1 MLKHDLTLALRRLL
15 QQRFHTAV
23 GVAVLTL
30 GLVCFLAANLFVS
43 YVRNYDRHW
52 PNADRTYIVAER
64 MSPAGFGS
72 SPLFA
77 TTSDGPIAEHLRLD
91 APELAAV
98 ARAYAAPRVVSAGE
112 QRVPFMVGYVE
123 AQFTEIFELA
133 PLAGDIGEALATPR
147 SVVLT
152 RRAAERL
159 FGTVDVAG
167 RSVALAVQQQP
178 VDVTIKAVVAD
189 FPSQSHLN
197 QVGLFSGGFDV
208 LVSWDVLEAFE
219 RPNLPWGANV
229 VKTYALLPTDGSLTV
244 DELDR
249 RLSRIAAERVP
260 EDYKFLN
267 VELEARSVS
276 DFGAM
281 TLQRQFQGF
290 WGRSVW
296 VDILAA
302 LRTAA
307 AVILALACLNFVNLA
322 IAQSSVR
329 VLDIG
334 TRKVLGA
341 TTLQIVRQDLLQS
354 SLVVLLALALA
365 IATIVPLGQAFAAP
379 WSLSLELPWNDP
391 RFFTLLGATLLGV
404 TFAAGLY
411 PAILLS
417 RVRRAAALR
426 LGRSSDALAWVRG
439 GLVGFE
445 FAVASTLVAAAVV
458 LLLQKSH
465 LREALM
471 GRLQDQYVAVF
482 INAGQPIDPDVIGT
496 ELMRGRGIIG
506 TTAKSGGL
514 FDTQQRRFAR
524 TRDEASPRAM
534 LDFVYTG
541 HDYFAVMDMPL
552 VVGRAFDRAR
562 ADDVLPRGPEWTAR
576 EARPPGIVLDAEA
589 ARALGWPEPAAAVG
603 ETIYAPGGGPHTIIG
618 VVERAPLAV
627 RDSGATGTAYVLAP
641 WTVNIQ
647 IVRIA
652 SDRVDVALAHIDETM
667 RALFPGRPPP
677 ARRFFDQ
684 VFEEDAYATFELTNR
699 VLTGLAGFA
708 LFISGIGLFGMAS
721 YIANR
726 RTREIGIRKV
736 QGATPASIL
745 RLLLWDFSK
754 PVAWA
759 NLLAWPLVLIA
770 IDRYLIV
777 FAERVAIT
785 PLPFAV
791 ALATTWLLA
800 CLAIGGC
807 AWRAAKLHPAEALRQ

>member
-23 GVAVLTL
+23 GVTVLTL

-52 PNADRTYIVAER
+52 PNADRIYLVAER
-64 MSPAGFGS
+64 MSPVGFGS

-77 TTSDGPIAEHLRLD
+77 TASDAPIAEHLRLD
-91 APELAAV
+91 VPELAAV
-98 ARAYAAPRVVSAGE
+98 ARAYGAPRVVSAGE
-112 QRVPFMVGYVE
+112 RRLPFMVGYVE
-123 AQFTEIFELA
+123 AQFAEIFELT
-133 PLAGDIGEALATPR
+133 PLAGDVSEALATPR
-147 SVVLT
+147 SAVLT

-159 FGTVDVAG
+159 FGAVDVAG

-197 QVGLFSGGFDV
+197 QSGLLSGGFDV

-244 DELDR
+244 HELDR

-267 VELEARSVS
+267 VELEARPVS

-354 SLVVLLALALA
+354 GLAVLLALALA
-365 IATIVPLGQAFAAP
+365 VAAIVPLGKAFTAP
-379 WSLSLELPWNDP
+379 WSLPFQLPWNDP
-391 RFFTLLGATLLGV
+391 RFFAFLGATLVGV

-411 PAILLS
+411 PAVVLS

-426 LGRSSDALAWVRG
+426 LGRSSDAFAWVRG
-439 GLVGFE
+439 GLVGLQ
-445 FAVASTLVAAAVV
+445 FAVASILVAAAVM

-465 LREALM
+465 VREALM
-471 GRLQDQYVAVF
+471 GRFQDQYVAVF
-482 INAGQPIDPDVIGT
+482 INAGQPIEPDVIGT
-496 ELMRGRGIIG
+496 ELMRGPGIIG

-514 FDTQQRRFAR
+514 FDAQQRRFAR

-534 LDFVYTG
+534 LDFVYTRSRLFRR
-541 HDYFAVMDMPL
+541 H
-552 VVGRAFDRAR
+552 GRAARRRAGFRSSARGRRLAARPGVGGAGGPTARHRAR
-562 ADDVLPRGPEWTAR
+562 CRGGASARLAD
-576 EARPPGIVLDAEA
+576 
-589 ARALGWPEPAAAVG
+589 PAAAVG
-603 ETIYAPGGGPHTIIG
+603 ETIYAPGGAPHAIIG
-618 VVERAPLAV
+618 IVERAPLAV
-627 RDSGATGTAYVLAP
+627 RDSGARGTAYVLAP
-641 WTVNIQ
+641 WAVNIQ

-667 RALFPGRPPP
+667 KALFPGRPPP

-699 VLTGLAGFA
+699 VLTGLAAFA
-708 LFISGIGLFGMAS
+708 LLISGIGLFGMAS
-721 YIANR
+721 YMANR

-759 NLLAWPLVLIA
+759 NLLAWPFVLIA
-770 IDRYLIV
+770 IDRYLNV

-791 ALATTWLLA
+791 ALAATWLLA
-800 CLAIGGC
+800 CFAVGGC

>member
-1 MLKHDLTLALRRLL
+1 
-15 QQRFHTAV
+15 
-23 GVAVLTL
+23 
-30 GLVCFLAANLFVS
+30 
-43 YVRNYDRHW
+43 
-52 PNADRTYIVAER
+52 
-64 MSPAGFGS
+64 
-72 SPLFA
+72 
-77 TTSDGPIAEHLRLD
+77 
-91 APELAAV
+91 
-98 ARAYAAPRVVSAGE
+98 
-112 QRVPFMVGYVE
+112 
-123 AQFTEIFELA
+123 
-133 PLAGDIGEALATPR
+133 
-147 SVVLT
+147 
-152 RRAAERL
+152 
-159 FGTVDVAG
+159 
-167 RSVALAVQQQP
+167 
-178 VDVTIKAVVAD
+178 
-189 FPSQSHLN
+189 
-197 QVGLFSGGFDV
+197 
-208 LVSWDVLEAFE
+208 
-219 RPNLPWGANV
+219 
-229 VKTYALLPTDGSLTV
+229 
-244 DELDR
+244 
-249 RLSRIAAERVP
+249 
-260 EDYKFLN
+260 
-267 VELEARSVS
+267 
-276 DFGAM
+276 
-281 TLQRQFQGF
+281 
-290 WGRSVW
+290 
-296 VDILAA
+296 
-302 LRTAA
+302 
-307 AVILALACLNFVNLA
+307 
-322 IAQSSVR
+322 
-329 VLDIG
+329 
-334 TRKVLGA
+334 
-341 TTLQIVRQDLLQS
+341 
-354 SLVVLLALALA
+354 
-365 IATIVPLGQAFAAP
+365 
-379 WSLSLELPWNDP
+379 
-391 RFFTLLGATLLGV
+391 
-404 TFAAGLY
+404 
-411 PAILLS
+411 
-417 RVRRAAALR
+417 
-426 LGRSSDALAWVRG
+426 
-439 GLVGFE
+439 
-445 FAVASTLVAAAVV
+445 V